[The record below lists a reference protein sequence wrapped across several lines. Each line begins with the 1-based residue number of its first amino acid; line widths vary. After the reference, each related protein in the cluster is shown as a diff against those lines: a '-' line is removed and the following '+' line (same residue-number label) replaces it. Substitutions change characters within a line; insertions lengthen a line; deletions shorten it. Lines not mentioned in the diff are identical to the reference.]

1 MPSQVQRKER
11 KSMDDNHVDHFIA
24 VSYLYFLITN
34 KNSTNVS
41 REELEELIIAFY
53 ETNEV
58 GGQIDSYLV

>member
-1 MPSQVQRKER
+1 
-11 KSMDDNHVDHFIA
+11 MDDNHVDHFIA